1 MERGR
6 QRWRHVPHIDRV
18 MDRHSEFHFPS
29 RHSHCTRATSAM
41 APNDLSSPCAR
52 DDRLVFFF
60 DTSPLLSLLRADCVH
75 LDNCLYPKSMK
86 IHDMMV
92 VKIRQYFM
100 KHLKITD
107 EEAEKLHNEYYKS
120 YGLAL
125 EGLVRHHKIGT
136 LSPPYSCACCRLM
149 RAVDRSF
156 GV

>member
-1 MERGR
+1 
-6 QRWRHVPHIDRV
+6 
-18 MDRHSEFHFPS
+18 MDRRRSFSLGH
-29 RHSHCTRATSAM
+29 TRPTSIM
-41 APNDLSSPCAR
+41 APNDLSSPCER

-60 DTSPLLSLLRADCVH
+60 DTSPTSALLTHCVH

-92 VKIRQYFM
+92 VKIREYFI

-107 EEAEKLHNEYYKS
+107 EEAEHLHHEYYQS

-136 LSPPYSCACCRLM
+136 LSLVLGSR
-149 RAVDRSF
+149 
-156 GV
+156 G